1 MTDLLRQVAARRAG
15 SPAPQTRPRPSGVV
29 VVADEAAAVVV
40 VDGDE
45 EGGDKTETAATGEA
59 AQKEDAEEDAEDAEA
74 RELRAEKQREWAEEE
89 RAVERAVQRYTARL
103 AGGWQQRFREQA
115 ARDADPSHA
124 HTHSSDGGNSTNE
137 GNSTSGGNEGDSS
150 SLLGVTAADAL
161 VGDGGYAAHDIDS
174 LLAADTPAAREHL
187 RQQCLRR
194 KRRRVLGAA
203 PAPAGDPAPRPF
215 ADEHSRHLLRRIQR
229 TNVAAAPAA
238 PQGALAR
245 EDSLSL
251 SLSLSLGC
259 STSGCGSAGGSAGSS
274 SSSAAASLAVALR
287 GLRSGAGARSPEP
300 GRAAVAG
307 ALFRTVSSPA
317 AGTDPRTD
325 DAAPRTARTP
335 PPAPAAGAAQ
345 AKSRS
350 LFQLLSQHQ
359 SK

>member
-15 SPAPQTRPRPSGVV
+15 SPAPQTRPRPS
-29 VVADEAAAVVV
+29 DVVV

-124 HTHSSDGGNSTNE
+124 HSSDGGNSTNE